1 MTSPHTRRTTR
12 LLAVAT
18 MLLFQLPAWAASPS
32 SASAQSR
39 YQQDRAACLDSSSQH
54 DRSSC
59 LREAGA
65 VRAESIRGRA
75 VRETADDRARN
86 ALQRCNKL
94 PSEMRDPCERRVR
107 GEGTV
112 SGSVAAGGV
121 LRELVIPVPA
131 AAPVQ
136 APPPPR

>member
-1 MTSPHTRRTTR
+1 MTFPHTRLAAR

-18 MLLFQLPAWAASPS
+18 MLLLQPLAWAAPP
-32 SASAQSR
+32 ASVPAQSR
-39 YQQDRAACLDSSSQH
+39 YQQDRAACLDSNSQQ

-65 VRAESIRGRA
+65 VKAESPPSPA

-86 ALQRCNKL
+86 ALQRCNEL
-94 PSEMRDPCERRVR
+94 PGDMRDPCERRVR

-112 SGSVAAGGV
+112 SGSVPAGGV

-131 AAPVQ
+131 PAQ
-136 APPPPR
+136 APLPPR

>member
-1 MTSPHTRRTTR
+1 MTSPRTRRVAR
-12 LLAVAT
+12 LLAAAT
-18 MLLFQLPAWAASPS
+18 MLLQLSAWAAPPA

-54 DRSSC
+54 DRKSC

-75 VRETADDRARN
+75 VSETADDRARN
-86 ALQRCNKL
+86 ALQRCNEL
-94 PSEMRDPCERRVR
+94 PGDMRGLCERRVR

-112 SGSVAAGGV
+112 SGSVPAGGV

-131 AAPVQ
+131 PAQ
-136 APPPPR
+136 APLPPR

>member
-1 MTSPHTRRTTR
+1 MTSPHTLRAAR
-12 LLAVAT
+12 LLAAAT
-18 MLLFQLPAWAASPS
+18 MLLQLSAWAAPPA

-65 VRAESIRGRA
+65 VKAEPIRGPA
-75 VRETADDRARN
+75 ARETADDRARN
-86 ALQRCNKL
+86 ALQRCNSL
-94 PSEMRDPCERRVR
+94 PAEMRDPCERRVR
-107 GEGTV
+107 GEGTA

-131 AAPVQ
+131 PAPAQ
-136 APPPPR
+136 TPLPPR

>member
-1 MTSPHTRRTTR
+1 MTSPHTRRAAR
-12 LLAVAT
+12 LLPVAT
-18 MLLFQLPAWAASPS
+18 MLLLQLSAWATPPS

-54 DRSSC
+54 DRISC

-65 VRAESIRGRA
+65 VKAESTRGSA
-75 VRETADDRARN
+75 MRETADDRARN

-94 PSEMRDPCERRVR
+94 PGEMRDLCERRVR
-107 GEGTV
+107 GEGTA

-121 LRELVIPVPA
+121 LRELVTPVPA
-131 AAPVQ
+131 PAQTPL
-136 APPPPR
+136 PPR

>member
-1 MTSPHTRRTTR
+1 MTSPHTRRAAQ
-12 LLAVAT
+12 LLAITA
-18 MLLFQLPAWAASPS
+18 MLLPQFSAWATPPA
-32 SASAQSR
+32 SASVQSR

-65 VRAESIRGRA
+65 VKAEPIRGPA
-75 VRETADDRARN
+75 ARETADDRARN
-86 ALQRCNKL
+86 ALQRCNNL
-94 PSEMRDPCERRVR
+94 PAEMRDPCERRVR

-131 AAPVQ
+131 PAQ
-136 APPPPR
+136 ALPPR

>member
-1 MTSPHTRRTTR
+1 MTSPHTRRAAQ
-12 LLAVAT
+12 LLAVTT
-18 MLLFQLPAWAASPS
+18 MLLFQLPAWAAPPS

-39 YQQDRAACLDSSSQH
+39 YQQDRAACLDSSSQQ

-65 VRAESIRGRA
+65 VKAEPIRGPA
-75 VRETADDRARN
+75 ARETADDRARN
-86 ALQRCNKL
+86 ALQRCNNL
-94 PSEMRDPCERRVR
+94 PAEMRDPCERRVR
-107 GEGTV
+107 GEGTA

-131 AAPVQ
+131 PAQ
-136 APPPPR
+136 ALPPR